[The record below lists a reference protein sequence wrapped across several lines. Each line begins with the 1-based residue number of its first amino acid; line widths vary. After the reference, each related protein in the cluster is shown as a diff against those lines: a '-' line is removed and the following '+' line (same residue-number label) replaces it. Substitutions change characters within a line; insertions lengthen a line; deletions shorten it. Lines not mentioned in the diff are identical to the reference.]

1 MNKVIPGIVGLMLLV
16 QSTQGA
22 DWKPA
27 DNPLMTR
34 WAKQVG
40 PENALSE
47 YPRPQMVR
55 SEWQNLN
62 GLWDFAVSK
71 TDSPGSY
78 TNKILVPFPV
88 ESALSGLRRTI
99 EADDRMW
106 YRRTFNIPSKWRE
119 GRVLLHFDAVDWETV
134 VYVNGKEVGN
144 HKGGYDAFTCDIT
157 KVLVKKDQ
165 ELVVLVRDPQN
176 TGGQPKGKQVHPPG
190 RPPSGIMYTRSSGI
204 WQTVW
209 LESVPRKYITGYKLF
224 PDIDKGELRVTV
236 DVEGGKA
243 SIEAIAYDGADQIAA
258 AKGKAGET
266 LVLPIKNA
274 KLWSPGSPFLY
285 DLKIEM
291 KAGRTKDSVKS
302 YFGMRKTSV
311 GKDEYGI
318 TRLLLNNKF
327 VFQLGPLDQG
337 FWPDG
342 LYTAPVDDA
351 LLYDVEMTKK
361 YGFNMIRKHVKI
373 EPSRWYYWCDK
384 VGLLVWQDMPSSGN
398 KTPQHKKQ
406 FETELVRM
414 VEGFFNHPSIVV
426 WVPFNEGWGQYDT
439 ERIVDIVKA
448 TDPTRLV
455 DNASGWTD
463 KKCGDILDIHSYSRG
478 PRSPQPE
485 DRRAVVLGE
494 FGGLGYNT
502 PGHCW
507 NKSGWGYQ
515 RMNSTEE
522 LIERYE
528 ALYELIAKLIVSPG
542 LSAAVYTQ
550 TTDIEAENNGLMT
563 YDREVSKMPIETV
576 ARAHKGPFPPTKL
589 GGQDIFVDS
598 MDVTLVAPYGAK
610 EIRYTLNGAEPNRR
624 SAKYNKPIHI
634 TRNTTLK
641 AYTLYDDG
649 SPSNIREYQLKKL
662 KPMPPV
668 AAEHVKPGL
677 AVKVYEGSWSKLP
690 DFARLKPIATKVAEN
705 IDISNKPHNDNYG
718 LLFEGFIK
726 IEKSGAHMFY
736 TASDD
741 GSALYIDG
749 KQVVDNDGVHGVK
762 ERSGAVALEAGM
774 HAIKILFFQRDG
786 GHSLT
791 VSYSYPHKPKQELPA
806 DVLYHVE

>member
-1 MNKVIPGIVGLMLLV
+1 MIKVIPGIVGLVLLV

-34 WAKQVG
+34 WTKQVAPG
-40 PENALSE
+40 NALSE

-55 SEWQNLN
+55 SEWQSLN

-71 TDSPGSY
+71 DDSPGSY

-88 ESALSGLRRTI
+88 ESALSGLRWTI

-106 YRRTFNIPSKWRE
+106 YRRTFEVPAKWRK
-119 GRVLLHFDAVDWETV
+119 GRVLLHFGAVDWETV

-157 KVLVKKDQ
+157 KVLVKKNQ
-165 ELVVLVRDPQN
+165 KLVVLVRDPQN
-176 TGGQPKGKQVHPPG
+176 QGGQPKGKQVHPPG

-209 LESVPRKYITGYKLF
+209 LESVPRTFIKGYKLF

-243 SIEAIAYDGADQIAA
+243 SLEAAAYDGSDCVATT
-258 AKGKAGET
+258 KGQAGET

-274 KLWSPGSPFLY
+274 KLWSPDSPFLY
-285 DLKIEM
+285 DLKIKM
-291 KAGRTKDSVKS
+291 KAGRSRDSVKS

-311 GKDEYGI
+311 GKDKHGI
-318 TRLLLNNKF
+318 TRLLLNNKV

-342 LYTAPVDDA
+342 LYTAPVDEA

-398 KTPQHKKQ
+398 KTPEHKKQ
-406 FETELVRM
+406 FEIELVRM
-414 VEGFFNHPSIVV
+414 VEGFFNHPCIVV

-439 ERIVDIVKA
+439 ERMVELVEA
-448 TDPTRLV
+448 TDSTRLV
-455 DNASGWTD
+455 NNASGWTD
-463 KKCGDILDIHSYSRG
+463 KNVGDMKDVHSYSRG
-478 PRSPQPE
+478 PISPEPE
-485 DRRAVVLGE
+485 EKRAAVLGE

-507 NKSGWGYQ
+507 NERGWGYS
-515 RMNSTEE
+515 RMNSPEE
-522 LIERYE
+522 LKARYE
-528 ALYELIAKLIVSPG
+528 GLYELIAKLKVTPG

-576 ARAHKGPFPPTKL
+576 VRAHKGHFPPTKR
-589 GGQDIFVDS
+589 GEQDIFIDS
-598 MDVTLVAPYGAK
+598 MDVTLVAPYGAT
-610 EIRYTLNGAEPNRR
+610 EIRYTLDGSDPAG
-624 SAKYNKPIHI
+624 SSTKYDKPIHI
-634 TRNTTLK
+634 TRDTTLK
-641 AYTLYDDG
+641 ARAFYEGNAT
-649 SPSNIREYQLKKL
+649 SNVREYLLRKVKL
-662 KPMPPV
+662 MPPV
-668 AAEHVKPGL
+668 AAEHPKPGL
-677 AVKVYEGSWSKLP
+677 MVKVYAGSWNKLP
-690 DFARLKPIATKVAEN
+690 DFDKLKPMATKVSKKV
-705 IDISNKPHNDNYG
+705 DLGSQPHNDNYG
-718 LLFEGFIK
+718 LLFEGYIK
-726 IEKSGAHMFY
+726 IEQSGLHMFY

-749 KQVVDNDGVHGVK
+749 QQVVDNNGVHDAT
-762 ERSGAVALEAGM
+762 ERSGAAALEAGM
-774 HAIKILFFQRDG
+774 HAIRILFFQGRG
-786 GHSLT
+786 GRTLKA
-791 VSYSYPHKPKQELPA
+791 SYSPPDTPKQEMPA
-806 DVLYHVE
+806 NLFYHGE